1 MVNQLIMVYGGEY
14 GFKNLQLKY
23 ALRIIKVLILEC
35 TFSEK
40 DELSKLQENTI
51 VIFDEYKYSL
61 VSII

>member
-40 DELSKLQENTI
+40 GELSKL
-51 VIFDEYKYSL
+51 
-61 VSII
+61 